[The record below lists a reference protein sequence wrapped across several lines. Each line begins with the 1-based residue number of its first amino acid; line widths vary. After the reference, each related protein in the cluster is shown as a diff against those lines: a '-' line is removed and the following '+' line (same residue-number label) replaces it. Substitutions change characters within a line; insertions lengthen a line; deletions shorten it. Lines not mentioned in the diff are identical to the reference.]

1 MNIDFEAALTY
12 INLGSYEKAIE
23 KLKAAINKETES
35 ENPSTAA
42 KYRCVLGELY
52 ANLHMIDESRAE
64 FEQVLDYCDDTLS
77 LHEQRRIAETY
88 LDIFDGKMPM
98 PEQNTEK
105 RPGDVPVIPKPVQ
118 NRGFIERQSR
128 RNHR

>member
-23 KLKAAINKETES
+23 KLKSAIEKEYENKS
-35 ENPSTAA
+35 PSTAA

-52 ANLHMIDESRAE
+52 ANLHMIDESRTE
-64 FEQVLDYCDDTLS
+64 FLQVLDYCDETFTLQK
-77 LHEQRRIAETY
+77 QREIAETY
-88 LDIFDGKMPM
+88 LNIFDGKIQM
-98 PEQNTEK
+98 PEQNAEK
-105 RPGDVPVIPKPVQ
+105 RPGDVPIVPKPVQ